1 MGLEKI
7 LSISGKPGLYELTAQ
22 TRGGFVAKS
31 IVDEKKVAV
40 NVRQNVSLL
49 SEIAIYTYTE
59 EVPLGEIFKK
69 ISEKENGGEAIDNKA
84 SKKELEAYFAE
95 ILPDYDVDRVYQSDI
110 KKIIQWYNL
119 LVKYG
124 FTDFSK
130 EDDKDSENPTK
141 DSSESA
147 LEKASE
153 ESSENKSNESS
164 EKTSEE
170 ESEKFSNESMKEGSG
185 KSSEDSTEGKEL
197 KP

>member
-31 IVDEKKVAV
+31 IVDEKKIAV
-40 NVRQNVSLL
+40 NVRHNVSLL

-69 ISEKENGGEAIDNKA
+69 ISEKENGGEAIDSKA
-84 SKKELEAYFAE
+84 SKKELETYFSE
-95 ILPDYDVDRVYQSDI
+95 VLPDYDVDRVYQSDI

-119 LVKYG
+119 LVKKG

-130 EDDKDSENPTK
+130 GE
-141 DSSESA
+141 
-147 LEKASE
+147 EKASE
-153 ESSENKSNESS
+153 NSKDSSSEKSTEGSV

-170 ESEKFSNESMKEGSG
+170 STDNTLKKTSNKSETNSAE
-185 KSSEDSTEGKEL
+185 KSSEEK
-197 KP
+197 K